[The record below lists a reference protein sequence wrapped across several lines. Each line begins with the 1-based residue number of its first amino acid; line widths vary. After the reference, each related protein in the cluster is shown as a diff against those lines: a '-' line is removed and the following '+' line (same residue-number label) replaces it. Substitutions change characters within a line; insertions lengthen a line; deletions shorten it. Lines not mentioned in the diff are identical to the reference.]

1 MRQSDSTTGLFCAD
15 VSFLGIVSKI
25 SGVKEHT
32 SLGCIFYLLIPWAQH
47 TGGRHGHMLSKRTVM
62 KRKCEQNTVKG
73 IDLSVKHTRLVI
85 LLLTL
90 FPLSD
95 CFLVSGCFLL

>member
-1 MRQSDSTTGLFCAD
+1 MRQSDFATGLFCAN
-15 VSFLGIVSKI
+15 VSFLGIVSGI
-25 SGVKEHT
+25 SGIKEHA

-47 TGGRHGHMLSKRTVM
+47 TGGRHGHLLAKRIVM

-73 IDLSVKHTRLVI
+73 IDLSVKHTHLVI

-90 FPLSD
+90 FPL
-95 CFLVSGCFLL
+95 